1 MGSMTE
7 IRNNTLLTRIQNIWQ
22 YVLFGWFLA
31 VSILVA
37 IGGSLAAYLA
47 RTGIALILVAIL
59 TVLLTL
65 ARQFHAER
73 KRNWMLLCYI
83 FIGILV
89 ATALL
94 KYLVH

>member
-1 MGSMTE
+1 MTDV
-7 IRNNTLLTRIQNIWQ
+7 RNSTLLTRIQNIWQ
-22 YVLFGWFLA
+22 YILFCWFLA
-31 VSILVA
+31 VTILAA

-65 ARQFHAER
+65 ARQFHAEG
-73 KRNWMLLCYI
+73 KRNWMFLCYVL
-83 FIGILV
+83 IGILA